1 MPDTRDPER
10 ASGTLLGFDFGTR
23 KIGVAVGQTLTGTA
37 TPLETLELVNQKPD
51 WVRIEELINEWQP
64 QALVVGL
71 PLDVDDSET
80 DATQPALRFSR
91 QLEGRFHL
99 TVYLADERFTSFE
112 ARDRLG
118 HRAKRLED
126 YDAVAAKLIPLVMS
140 LLVSS
145 CAVSFPTRCL
155 GCDL

>member
-1 MPDTRDPER
+1 MPDTRDPEKTT
-10 ASGTLLGFDFGTR
+10 ATLLGFDFGTR
-23 KIGVAVGQTLTGTA
+23 KIGVAVGQSLTGTA
-37 TPLETLELVNQKPD
+37 TPLETLELVNHKPD
-51 WVRIEELINEWQP
+51 WVRIEQLIKEWQP

-99 TVYLADERFTSFE
+99 TVHLADERFTSFE

-126 YDAVAAKLIPLVMS
+126 YDAVAAKLILENW
-140 LLVSS
+140 
-145 CAVSFPTRCL
+145 FNER
-155 GCDL
+155 

>member
-10 ASGTLLGFDFGTR
+10 TSGTLLGFDFGTR

-126 YDAVAAKLIPLVMS
+126 YDAVAAKLILETW
-140 LLVSS
+140 
-145 CAVSFPTRCL
+145 FNER
-155 GCDL
+155 

>member
-1 MPDTRDPER
+1 M
-10 ASGTLLGFDFGTR
+10 GTLLGFDYGTC
-23 KIGVAVGQTLTGTA
+23 KIGVAVGQSLTGTA
-37 TPLETLELVNQKPD
+37 TPLETLQLVNHRPD
-51 WVRIEELINEWQP
+51 WTRIGQLIEAWQP

-99 TVYLADERFTSFE
+99 KVHLADERFTSFE

-118 HRAKRLED
+118 HKAKRMEE
-126 YDAVAAKLIPLVMS
+126 YDAMAAKLILETW
-140 LLVSS
+140 
-145 CAVSFPTRCL
+145 FNEQ
-155 GCDL
+155 

>member
-1 MPDTRDPER
+1 MQDTHNKV
-10 ASGTLLGFDFGTR
+10 ASDGTLLGFDFGTR
-23 KIGVAVGQTLTGTA
+23 KIGVAVGQGLTGTA
-37 TPLETLELVNQKPD
+37 TPLETLELVNHKPD
-51 WVRIEELINEWQP
+51 WERIKQLIDEWQP

-99 TVYLADERFTSFE
+99 TVHLADERFTSFE

-126 YDAVAAKLIPLVMS
+126 YDAVAAKLILETWFN
-140 LLVSS
+140 LDSS
-145 CAVSFPTRCL
+145 VDR
-155 GCDL
+155 